1 MKTANPEKAA
11 TCRDAINRVSNPTTP
26 APSNAEGSFSYYV
39 APVSTTVPLKNVT
52 LAEVYELVVTDFLQ
66 THTENVR
73 SGKASKT
80 KVLPSITCSGIFKRR
95 SLNGLITYNPCIC
108 IDLDHCDTGL
118 KTILAHD
125 PVLKPAL
132 VFTSPSGSG
141 MKLFVQISGGTEE
154 DHLAHWNAIAH
165 YLLTTYSL
173 VADPACKDKS
183 RCCFLAWDPS
193 AIFTNGSI
201 DSVALLA
208 LLPQPAPLPPL
219 GGPGRSSA
227 APATATATATAAA
240 TAPYFSTATSVPA
253 FGNPTYT
260 TDDDLPS
267 NRLNRLSTVHLR
279 ACSALISIGWRRIG
293 NTDYWTR
300 DGKDNGVSGVF
311 NFYEKEQM
319 EMFTCFTSNSSYF
332 GRRGYT
338 NIQIIN
344 IIEFH
349 SDWNSCITQL
359 AHEYL

>member
-1 MKTANPEKAA
+1 MIATKPNTLKNGAPQEHHFTTSTA
-11 TCRDAINRVSNPTTP
+11 V
-26 APSNAEGSFSYYV
+26 GFFSWYA
-39 APVSTTVPLKNVT
+39 APVSNTVPLKNVT

-80 KVLPSITCSGIFKRR
+80 KVLPSVTCSGIFKRR

-108 IDLDHCDTGL
+108 IDLDHCDIGM
-118 KTILAHD
+118 KTILARD

-132 VFTSPSGSG
+132 IFLSPSGTG
-141 MKLFVQISGGTEE
+141 LKLFVQISRGKEE
-154 DHLAHWNAIAH
+154 DHLAHWNAIAN

-193 AIFTNGSI
+193 AIFTNASI
-201 DSVALLA
+201 DSETLLA
-208 LLPQPAPLPPL
+208 LLPQPAPAPLPRL
-219 GGPGRSSA
+219 REPGRSVP
-227 APATATATATAAA
+227 PAT
-240 TAPYFSTATSVPA
+240 PYVSTATSVPS
-253 FGNPTYT
+253 FGKSTT

-267 NRLNRLSTVHLR
+267 NLLNRLSAVHLR

-349 SDWNSCITQL
+349 SDWNRCITEL
-359 AHEYL
+359 ARLYLP